1 MMREKDFM
9 TVSGGENLASSAL
22 HALVITLILAIPG
35 SAFAA
40 APILSTNLPPVSPAL
55 PDASLSVIRVF
66 GALAL
71 VLGLFLGGVWLFK
84 NWQRVTLHRGRPSQ
98 LQILEMKAL
107 GGKHALYVVGYQQQR
122 LLLASS
128 PGGVS
133 LVSHLPE
140 EDGAS
145 GNVPSAAPAVEST
158 SFVQALQQAV
168 QAKVG

>member
-1 MMREKDFM
+1 
-9 TVSGGENLASSAL
+9 
-22 HALVITLILAIPG
+22 
-35 SAFAA
+35 
-40 APILSTNLPPVSPAL
+40 
-55 PDASLSVIRVF
+55 
-66 GALAL
+66 
-71 VLGLFLGGVWLFK
+71 
-84 NWQRVTLHRGRPSQ
+84 
-98 LQILEMKAL
+98 MKAL

-145 GNVPSAAPAVEST
+145 GNVPSAAPAVESA